1 MLWRSK
7 NKRSNKIEK
16 DNKLSTEEQYQAKVE
31 HLAEL
36 VGKKLVSLKWHMHR
50 FFGPCL
56 PMLKGAR
63 VLDVGCGKGTTTFY
77 AALRGAKEVVGLD
90 PEASGST
97 SGSTQTFPKI
107 QDELGLDQCVHKPM
121 DFLTYTTESP
131 FDIIL
136 LYNSI
141 NHIRE
146 VTSDIRRNEVA
157 HKSQSRVVAKIA
169 EVLKVNGWVILC
181 DASRRNLFG
190 DLRLCSP
197 LAPTIGWKSHQT
209 LGAWRRLFTDHGFGD
224 FCHNW
229 YVPYIVPWA
238 GILLDN
244 PVSNYLTFSHFVLR
258 GRKIH

>member
-1 MLWRSK
+1 
-7 NKRSNKIEK
+7 
-16 DNKLSTEEQYQAKVE
+16 
-31 HLAEL
+31 
-36 VGKKLVSLKWHMHR
+36 MHR

-63 VLDVGCGKGTTTFY
+63 VLDVGCGRGTTTFY
-77 AALRGAKEVVGLD
+77 AALCGAKEVVGLD

-97 SGSTQTFPKI
+97 KGATQTFSKI
-107 QDELGLDQCVHKPM
+107 REELGLHQCILEPV
-121 DFLTYTTESP
+121 DFMAYNTETP
-131 FDIIL
+131 FDLIL

-146 VTSDIRRNEVA
+146 VTSDIRCDESARR
-157 HKSQSRVVAKIA
+157 SQNRVISQIAKT
-169 EVLKVNGWVILC
+169 LKPNGWVILC
-181 DASRRNLFG
+181 DAGRRNLFG
-190 DLRLCSP
+190 DLGLRSP
-197 LAPTIGWKSHQT
+197 LAPTIGWKTHQT
-209 LGAWRRLFTDHGFGD
+209 LGAWRRLLAENGFGD

-258 GRKIH
+258 GRKIK

>member
-1 MLWRSK
+1 MQLKDR
-7 NKRSNKIEK
+7 RGNKIEK
-16 DNKLSTEEQYQAKVE
+16 DNKVSTQEKNQAKVE

-36 VGKKLVSLKWHMHR
+36 VRKKPVSLEWLMCR

-56 PMLKGAR
+56 PMLKDAR

-77 AALRGAKEVVGLD
+77 AALCGAKEVVGLD

-97 SGSTQTFPKI
+97 AGSTQTFSKI
-107 QDELGLDQCVHKPM
+107 REELGLVQCVHKPI
-121 DFLTYTTESP
+121 DFLAYSPETP
-131 FDIIL
+131 FDLVL

-146 VTSDIRRNEVA
+146 VTSNIRRDA
-157 HKSQSRVVAKIA
+157 AARRSQSRVVAKIA

-181 DASRRNLFG
+181 DVSRRNLFG
-190 DLRLCSP
+190 DLRLPSP
-197 LAPTIGWKSHQT
+197 LAPTINWKTHQT
-209 LGAWRRLFTDHGFGD
+209 LGAWRRLLAEHGLGD

-238 GILLDN
+238 RLLLDN

-258 GRKIH
+258 GKKIQ

>member
-1 MLWRSK
+1 
-7 NKRSNKIEK
+7 
-16 DNKLSTEEQYQAKVE
+16 
-31 HLAEL
+31 
-36 VGKKLVSLKWHMHR
+36 MHR
-50 FFGPCL
+50 FFGLCL

-77 AALRGAKEVVGLD
+77 TALCGAKEVVGLD

-97 SGSTQTFPKI
+97 SGSTRTFSKI
-107 QDELGLDQCVHKPM
+107 REDLGLEQCILEPT
-121 DFLTYTTESP
+121 DFMAYIAETP
-131 FDIIL
+131 FDIVL

-146 VTSDIRRNEVA
+146 VTSDIQHDEAARE
-157 HKSQSRVVAKIA
+157 SQSRVIA
-169 EVLKVNGWVILC
+169 QIAQVLKVNGWVILC

-190 DLRLCSP
+190 DLRLRSP
-197 LAPTIGWKSHQT
+197 LVPTIGWKAHQT
-209 LGAWRRLFTDHGFGD
+209 LGAWRRLLVEHGFGD

-258 GRKIH
+258 GRKIQ